1 MINSFNNQI
10 PWYRTSKETSPESS
24 KLVSDITA
32 DIAIIGAGVMGL
44 STALSLAE
52 AGCRVIVLEAEDVGA
67 GASGRNGGL
76 IIPIMRTTPETV
88 LKFLG
93 STGEPLIKT
102 VIRSADSVFDLVDRY
117 GISCDPVRNGFLQ
130 PVHTRSM
137 VSDVE
142 KMTDSWS
149 HWGATCKYISAD
161 ETASYLGTD
170 TYHGALF
177 EPGGGYLNPVAYT
190 RGLARAALSRGAAIY
205 TRSSVTEAKRR
216 NNRWQL
222 TAGTGSVLSRVV
234 VQCTNVQEP
243 GLPFHPGAS
252 AVNSLI
258 PIVLHG
264 LATKPMPEAL
274 RNRILPKKSVAT
286 DTRSYVLSLGYDSE
300 HRLITSGAAPL
311 GDGRLGMKQMARF
324 VARRLQRVYPAL
336 TNIEFE
342 YIWKGTAALNRHW
355 LPGMYEAEPDWFA
368 LTTCNGRGMALSTV
382 TGQMFGKALVSG
394 NIDNFVLPRAT
405 TNPLSLRKTIGG
417 ILARVL
423 IPVGAI
429 QDRWYE

>member
-52 AGCRVIVLEAEDVGA
+52 AGCRVVVLEAKDVGA

-76 IIPIMRTTPETV
+76 IIPILRTTPETI

-93 STGEPLIKT
+93 SAGEPLIKT

-130 PVHTRSM
+130 PVHARNM

-142 KMTDSWS
+142 KMADSWS
-149 HWGATCKYISAD
+149 SWGATCKYICAD

-190 RGLARAALSRGAAIY
+190 RGLARAALSRGTAIY

-264 LATKPMPEAL
+264 LATKPVPEAL
-274 RNRILPKKSVAT
+274 RTRILPKKSVAT

-324 VARRLQRVYPAL
+324 VAGRLQRVYPAL
-336 TNIEFE
+336 TDIEFE
-342 YIWKGTAALNRHW
+342 YIWKGTAALNRYW
-355 LPGMYEAEPDWFA
+355 LPSLYEAEPDWFA

-382 TGQMFGKALVSG
+382 TGQMFGKALAGG
-394 NIDNFVLPRAT
+394 NIDNIVLPRAT